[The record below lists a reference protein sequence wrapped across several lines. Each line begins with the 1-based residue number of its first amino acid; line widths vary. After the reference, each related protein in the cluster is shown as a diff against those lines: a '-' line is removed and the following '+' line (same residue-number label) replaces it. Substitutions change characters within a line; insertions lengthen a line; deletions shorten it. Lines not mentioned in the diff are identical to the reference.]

1 MEISILSNFL
11 FFIWIEIFPNM
22 FNQNG
27 NLNTSVSFLL
37 RENNTDCACVKPTLN
52 RYFVPHNLFLLKLCL
67 NNYFSN
73 LVFLEAQYLA
83 TNSIVV
89 TEG

>member
-1 MEISILSNFL
+1 
-11 FFIWIEIFPNM
+11 M

-37 RENNTDCACVKPTLN
+37 LENNADCACVKPTLN
-52 RYFVPHNLFLLKLCL
+52 RYFVPQNLFILKLFL

-83 TNSIVV
+83 INSIVV
-89 TEG
+89 TQG